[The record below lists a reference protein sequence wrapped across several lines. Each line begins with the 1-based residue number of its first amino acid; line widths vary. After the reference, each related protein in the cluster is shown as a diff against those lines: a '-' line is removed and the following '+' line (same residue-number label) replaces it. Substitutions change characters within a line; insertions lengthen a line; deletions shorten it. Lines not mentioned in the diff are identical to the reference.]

1 VSDLLS
7 LPAEPDPGP
16 PPTTIERAFALAAEG
31 RHRSIE
37 DIAAQLK
44 AELRESVDA
53 QLADATIRRELR
65 QVCAEGRKM
74 HSTRPQPVE
83 PMRARE
89 PRD

>member
-1 VSDLLS
+1 VTDLLS

-16 PPTTIERAFALAAEG
+16 PPTTIERAFTLAAEG
-31 RHRSIE
+31 RHGSIE
-37 DIAAQLK
+37 DIADQLK
-44 AELRESVDA
+44 AESRESVDA
-53 QLADATIRRELR
+53 ELADVSVRRALR

-83 PMRARE
+83 PVRARE